1 MNTEKKLREELTLLK
16 EDLRLADGYFISC
29 SNKLH
34 TAEREIDNLKEQI
47 LQEQMFAKKE
57 YLNLRAKYDTV
68 DMDNAKSEIEEL
80 KQRIVDLKSGFEGCC
95 YACEPVALLNVEL
108 ETRIK
113 ELESCD
119 VDVVNSQVTS
129 LYSILSKTDALWHK
143 EEEEKQN
150 WENVAKKLYGVVLH
164 LLAVAQDSNI
174 LVVGPGLFSE
184 ATDAK
189 VEYEKL
195 AQQI

>member
-80 KQRIVDLKSGFEGCC
+80 KQRIVDLKSGFEGSC

-129 LYSILSKTDALWHK
+129 LYSLLSKTEALWHK
-143 EEEEKQN
+143 EEEENQN
-150 WENVAKKLYGVVLH
+150 WKNVAKKLYGVVLH

>member
-1 MNTEKKLREELTLLK
+1 MNTEKKLREEITLLK
-16 EDLRLADGYFISC
+16 EDLRVADGYFISC
-29 SNKLH
+29 SNKLQ

-47 LQEQMFAKKE
+47 LQEQMFAEKE
-57 YLNLRAKYDTV
+57 YLNLRATCDTF
-68 DMDNAKSEIEEL
+68 DMDNAKSEIDEL

-119 VDVVNSQVTS
+119 VDVMKSQVTS
-129 LYSILSKTDALWHK
+129 LYSILSKTDALWHTEQEKK
-143 EEEEKQN
+143 EN

-164 LLAVAQDSNI
+164 IIAVAQDSKI
-174 LVVGPGLFSE
+174 LVIGPGLYSE
-184 ATDAK
+184 AVDAK
-189 VEYEKL
+189 VEYERL
-195 AQQI
+195 TDHT

>member
-1 MNTEKKLREELTLLK
+1 
-16 EDLRLADGYFISC
+16 
-29 SNKLH
+29 
-34 TAEREIDNLKEQI
+34 
-47 LQEQMFAKKE
+47 MFAKKE
-57 YLNLRAKYDTV
+57 YLNLRAQYDNV

-129 LYSILSKTDALWHK
+129 LYSILSKTEALWHK

-150 WENVAKKLYGVVLH
+150 WENVAEKLYGVVLH

-174 LVVGPGLFSE
+174 LAVGPGLFSE
-184 ATDAK
+184 ATDAR
-189 VEYEKL
+189 VDYQKL

>member
-129 LYSILSKTDALWHK
+129 LYSLLSKTEALWHK
-143 EEEEKQN
+143 EEEENQN
-150 WENVAKKLYGVVLH
+150 WKNVAKKLYGVVLH

>member
-1 MNTEKKLREELTLLK
+1 MNTEKKVREEITLLK
-16 EDLRLADGYFISC
+16 EDLKLADSYFISC
-29 SNKLH
+29 SNKLQA
-34 TAEREIDNLKEQI
+34 AEQEIDNLKEQI

-57 YLNLRAKYDTV
+57 YLNLRANHDTF
-68 DMDNAKSEIEEL
+68 DIDNAKSEIEEL

-119 VDVVNSQVTS
+119 VDVMKSQVTS

-143 EEEEKQN
+143 EQEEKEN

-164 LLAVAQDSNI
+164 MIAVAQDSKI
-174 LVVGPGLFSE
+174 LVIGPGLYSE
-184 ATDAK
+184 AVDAK
-189 VEYEKL
+189 VEYERL
-195 AQQI
+195 TDHA

>member
-1 MNTEKKLREELTLLK
+1 MNTEKKLKDELTLLK

-57 YLNLRAKYDTV
+57 YLNLRAKYDNV

-119 VDVVNSQVTS
+119 VDTVKSQVTS

-143 EEEEKQN
+143 EEEKQN

>member
-1 MNTEKKLREELTLLK
+1 MNTEKKLKDELTLLK

-57 YLNLRAKYDTV
+57 YLNLRAQYDNV

-129 LYSILSKTDALWHK
+129 LYSILSKTEALWHK

-150 WENVAKKLYGVVLH
+150 WENVAEKLYGVVLH

-184 ATDAK
+184 ATDAR

>member
-119 VDVVNSQVTS
+119 VDTVKSQVTS

-195 AQQI
+195 A